1 MSLVYF
7 PSCKFTAKYPQTSQ
21 AIQRYLQG
29 KARVAGCCRPG
40 LDELTEGDTAVYI
53 CNTCAAFLRESSRA
67 KTVLSLWEVVLGDS
81 DFPFP
86 DHRGRVMTV
95 QDCWRAYDGL
105 AAQEAVRTLLAQMGV
120 ETLELPDHHRRTAF
134 CGCTFSTPPPPHYA
148 RYAPWR
154 LEEELR
160 PLCVPCPPQER
171 KARMEA
177 HCRQIPTNE
186 VVCSCVSCANGIELG
201 GKQAVHLAQLLFPI

>member
-1 MSLVYF
+1 MPLVYF

-86 DHRGRVMTV
+86 DHRGRVMTAAGA
-95 QDCWRAYDGL
+95 DGRRDPRAAGPPPADGL
-105 AAQEAVRTLLAQMGV
+105 LRLHLLLSPAA
-120 ETLELPDHHRRTAF
+120 P
-134 CGCTFSTPPPPHYA
+134 
-148 RYAPWR
+148 
-154 LEEELR
+154 LR
-160 PLCVPCPPQER
+160 PLRPLAAGGGAASPLCPLPAPGAQG
-171 KARMEA
+171 AD
-177 HCRQIPTNE
+177 
-186 VVCSCVSCANGIELG
+186 G
-201 GKQAVHLAQLLFPI
+201 GPLPADPHQ